1 MMSDKEREE
10 LVPREEARATLAA
23 RRELG
28 PEYEDEL
35 VEAFAEK
42 IERRLAKREKAELEH
57 DEDRRGIS
65 FVAALVSLGCG
76 IPITAIALSGGG
88 IPALVVVWTAI
99 VLVNVALAR
108 AR

>member
-1 MMSDKEREE
+1 MPDERREE
-10 LVPREEARATLAA
+10 LVPRDEAQATLRA

-42 IERRLAKREKAELEH
+42 VERSLAKRSKRGLES
-57 DEDRRGIS
+57 DRDRRGIS
-65 FVAALVSLGCG
+65 LVAALVSLGAG
-76 IPITAIALSGGG
+76 IPITAIALLNGGL
-88 IPALVVVWTAI
+88 PALAIVWAGI
-99 VLVNVALAR
+99 VLVNVVLAR

>member
-1 MMSDKEREE
+1 MPEERQEE
-10 LVPREEARATLAA
+10 LVPRDEARATLAA

-42 IERRLAKREKAELEH
+42 VERRLAKREKAELAH

-65 FVAALVSLGCG
+65 LVAALVSLGCG

-88 IPALVVVWTAI
+88 LPALVIVWTAI

>member
-1 MMSDKEREE
+1 MAEEPREE
-10 LVPREEARATLAA
+10 LVPRDEARATLAA

-35 VEAFAEK
+35 AEAFAEK
-42 IERRLAKREKAELEH
+42 VERRLAKRDRAELAH
-57 DEDRRGIS
+57 DEDRRGVS

>member
-1 MMSDKEREE
+1 MPEERHEE
-10 LVPREEARATLAA
+10 LVPRDEARATLAA

-42 IERRLAKREKAELEH
+42 IERRLAKREKAELDH
-57 DEDRRGIS
+57 DEGRRGIS

>member
-1 MMSDKEREE
+1 MPDEPREE
-10 LVPREEARATLAA
+10 LVPRDEARAALAA

-42 IERRLAKREKAELEH
+42 VERRLAKRDRAELAH

-99 VLVNVALAR
+99 VLVNIALAR

>member
-1 MMSDKEREE
+1 VADEREE

-35 VEAFAEK
+35 VDAFVEK
-42 IERRLAKREKAELEH
+42 VERRLAKRKREELDA
-57 DEDRRGIS
+57 DEDRRGVS

-88 IPALVVVWTAI
+88 VPALIVVWTAI

>member
-1 MMSDKEREE
+1 MADERREE
-10 LVPREEARATLAA
+10 LVPRDEAQAALGA

-42 IERRLAKREKAELEH
+42 VERRLAKRSKAELAH

-65 FVAALVSLGCG
+65 FVAALVSLGTG
-76 IPITAIALSGGG
+76 IPMTAIALSNGGLL
-88 IPALVVVWTAI
+88 ALAIVWAGI
-99 VLVNVALAR
+99 VLVNVVLAR

>member
-1 MMSDKEREE
+1 MPEDREE
-10 LVPREEARATLAA
+10 LVPRDEARATLAA

-35 VEAFAEK
+35 VDAFVEK
-42 IERRLAKREKAELEH
+42 IERRLAKRDRADLEKG
-57 DEDRRGIS
+57 EDRRGIS

-88 IPALVVVWTAI
+88 VPALVVVWTAI